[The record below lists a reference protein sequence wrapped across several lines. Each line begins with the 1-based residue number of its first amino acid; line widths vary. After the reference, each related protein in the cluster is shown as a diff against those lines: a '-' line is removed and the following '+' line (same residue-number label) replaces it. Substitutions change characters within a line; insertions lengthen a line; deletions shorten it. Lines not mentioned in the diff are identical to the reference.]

1 VRVIVDTNIFVSGLI
16 SDTGPPA
23 QIVDAITKGTITPVM
38 SPDTFA
44 ELEEV
49 LHRPRLQCYFQHAEV
64 TPFQFL
70 SQLET
75 LIDWVKPKPMHS
87 QIAIRDKK
95 DRPFILLAA
104 SRQPEFIITGDKNF
118 EEDRYADVPVISAS
132 LFVQTVLALN

>member
-1 VRVIVDTNIFVSGLI
+1 
-16 SDTGPPA
+16 
-23 QIVDAITKGTITPVM
+23 M

-49 LHRPRLQCYFQHAEV
+49 LHRPHLQRYFRQADV
-64 TPFQFL
+64 IPFQFL

-75 LIDWVKPKPMHS
+75 LVDWVKPKPMHS
-87 QIAIRDKK
+87 PITIRDKK

-104 SRQPEFIITGDKNF
+104 SRPQPEFIITGDKDF

-132 LFVQTVLALN
+132 LFVQTVLAIK